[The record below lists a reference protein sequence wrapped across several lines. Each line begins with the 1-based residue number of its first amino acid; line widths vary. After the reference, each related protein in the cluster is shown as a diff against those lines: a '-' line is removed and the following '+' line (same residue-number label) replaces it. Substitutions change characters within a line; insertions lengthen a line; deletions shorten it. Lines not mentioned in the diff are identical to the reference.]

1 MNNTKINVKKKN
13 IKYILGIEGSANKLG
28 ISIIDGDMKILVNM
42 RRTFVSEI
50 GCGFIPREISSHHKY
65 YIIDMIQ
72 SCLKKLHIKIT
83 DISLICYTKGP
94 GIGSA
99 LYIGYNVCKIFSL
112 LFNIPVIGVNHCVA
126 HIEMGIFIT
135 KLFHPIILYVSG
147 SNTQIIY
154 FNNHKKRYEIIGETL
169 DIAIGNIIDRSAR
182 ILKIS
187 NLPSPGYNVELLARK
202 KFMLNILKKRK
213 NRKNEA
219 LNILNEKN
227 KLKCVNLQNK
237 NMNDTNISNS
247 VKIKHNNSILKQS
260 NMNSIKCTNKNNDV
274 NDIKNNDNY
283 DYTELLFFP
292 YTIKGMDISFS
303 GYDYYISKYFSKYL
317 NKNIKKIKMNLKNN
331 KKESNYEEYNQ
342 SIQKKYRTENNSCDI
357 SVKKEEKVEEKNL
370 KKEEFKNYNN
380 IEVKSEDVSE
390 KKDISSS
397 NNSSE
402 DNTIY
407 HKDKKEFE
415 KDNKI
420 KSLQNENASICK
432 IDDILNNN
440 LSYVSLIKGDSY
452 YEDNIIYKSENKK
465 NYGDNDRYTEEDC
478 SIETDSDFYEKY
490 SSEEEKEIIDLSDE
504 EKRKIQICYSL
515 QHHIFSMLIEIT
527 ERAISFTNSK
537 EVIIVG
543 GVGCNLFLQNM
554 MKKMAKQKNIKI
566 GFMDHSYCVDNGA
579 MIAYTGYLQ
588 YLNSENKN
596 IYNFEN
602 ITIHQ
607 RYRTDDVLVTWR

>member
-1 MNNTKINVKKKN
+1 MNDIRLNEKN
-13 IKYILGIEGSANKLG
+13 KNFKYILGIEGSANKLG
-28 ISIIDGDMKILVNM
+28 ISIINGDMKILVNM

-50 GCGFIPREISSHHKY
+50 GCGFIPREISLHHKY
-65 YIIDMIQ
+65 YIVDMIQ
-72 SCLKKLHIKIT
+72 SCLNKLNIKIT

-99 LYIGYNVCKIFSL
+99 LYVGYNICKILFL
-112 LFNIPVIGVNHCVA
+112 LFNIPVIGVNHCIA

-135 KLFHPIILYVSG
+135 KLYHPIILYVSG

-154 FNNHKKRYEIIGETL
+154 FNDHKKRYEIIGETL

-187 NLPSPGYNVELLARK
+187 NSPSPGYNVELLARK
-202 KFMLNILKKRK
+202 KYMLNILKKQK
-213 NRKNEA
+213 NKA
-219 LNILNEKN
+219 INILSEEN
-227 KLKCVNLQNK
+227 KLKNMNMQNK
-237 NMNDTNISNS
+237 NTNDININIIDHVKTEDNDSSLKESN
-247 VKIKHNNSILKQS
+247 VINT
-260 NMNSIKCTNKNNDV
+260 KCTAKNNDA
-274 NDIKNNDNY
+274 NDISNDNY

-303 GYDYYISKYFSKYL
+303 GYDFYITKYFSKYI
-317 NKNIKKIKMNLKNN
+317 NKNIKKTKMNSKNN
-331 KKESNYEEYNQ
+331 KNESKCREYNKN
-342 SIQKKYRTENNSCDI
+342 IEKKCKTENNSCDT
-357 SVKKEEKVEEKNL
+357 SSKKEEKLNKNNL
-370 KKEEFKNYNN
+370 KKEEYKNCY
-380 IEVKSEDVSE
+380 VSE
-390 KKDISSS
+390 AKNLSTSEKQSLSFS
-397 NNSSE
+397 NNSSKYSNVINKNE
-402 DNTIY
+402 KEFKKDNEIKTVVDEKISISKIDNKLDNT
-407 HKDKKEFE
+407 
-415 KDNKI
+415 
-420 KSLQNENASICK
+420 
-432 IDDILNNN
+432 
-440 LSYVSLIKGDSY
+440 LSNISLIKGNSY
-452 YEDNIIYKSENKK
+452 YEDNIIYKCENKK
-465 NYGDNDRYTEEDC
+465 NYGDNNKYFEEDC
-478 SIETDSDFYEKY
+478 SIETDSDFYEKCL
-490 SSEEEKEIIDLSDE
+490 SEEEKEIINLSDE

-579 MIAYTGYLQ
+579 MIAYTGYLE
-588 YLNSENKN
+588 YMNSEDKN

-602 ITIHQ
+602 ISIHQ